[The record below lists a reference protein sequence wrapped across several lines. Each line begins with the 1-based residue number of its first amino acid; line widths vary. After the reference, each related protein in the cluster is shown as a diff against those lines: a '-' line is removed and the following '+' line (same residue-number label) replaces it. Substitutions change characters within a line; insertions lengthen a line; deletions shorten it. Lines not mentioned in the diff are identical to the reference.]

1 MYIHEVLVQ
10 SAICEGPAIHHSIG
24 GNTEISHILG
34 GLNTEDM
41 PIYSLMHQGSLFS
54 LPKAIALCLCN
65 GPLHIA

>member
-10 SAICEGPAIHHSIG
+10 SAICEGPAIHHIIG

-41 PIYSLMHQGSLFS
+41 PILGLKNNFFNI
-54 LPKAIALCLCN
+54 LLVL
-65 GPLHIA
+65 LHC